1 MFSEKTSHPLW
12 RIVRK
17 SVAQAFAVNNMRCAC
32 VPSLCVHCPCKECIA
47 AAACMPVPQCT

>member
-32 VPSLCVHCPCKECIA
+32 VPSLCVHCHAKSA
-47 AAACMPVPQCT
+47 

>member
-1 MFSEKTSHPLW
+1 MFSEKTNHPLW

-32 VPSLCVHCPCKECIA
+32 VPSCGVHCRAKSA
-47 AAACMPVPQCT
+47 